1 MASLL
6 QQLRFALG
14 QPPIDGN
21 GTTKVGTSLDLQLA
35 GLAGGSQTSSGVS
48 EVTALIAL
56 GNIAG
61 TAITSITV
69 KECDTV
75 GGTYTAISGASFAST
90 SISATSDNTL
100 LACNIQLGGVRKQ
113 FLQVEI
119 VCGAVAT
126 LVCAVWLIAG
136 NGQMPTTA
144 AQAGLT
150 EYLKV

>member
-1 MASLL
+1 MSSAL
-6 QQLRFALG
+6 QNLRFALG

-21 GTTKVGTSLDLQLA
+21 GTTKVGTSLDLALA
-35 GLAGGSQTSSGVS
+35 GLAGGSQTSSGVG

-56 GNIAG
+56 GAISG
-61 TAITSITV
+61 TAITSIIV

-75 GGTYTAISGASFAST
+75 GGTYAAISGGTFT
-90 SISATSDNTL
+90 TTYHSATSDNTL
-100 LACNIQLGGVRKQ
+100 LAINIQCGGARKQ

-119 VCGAVAT
+119 ISGAVAT
-126 LVCAVWLIAG
+126 LICAVWIIGG

-144 AQAGLT
+144 AQAGVT